1 MSPKEAKTMSS
12 TIPQPVKVVLIKI
25 VILFGAWLLLYP
37 TWLKPLG
44 IPDTQLTQLVTAGT
58 HWVLSFFYDNVQAV
72 GSSILLNDMRVILIG
87 TPCNGLELI
96 ALYLGILIC
105 IPGNWKRFLV
115 FAVIGVSSI
124 IVLNII
130 RCALLAWM
138 YYQQMSVADFAHH
151 YAFKLIIYACT
162 FWGWYLYSKQLRNK
176 RV

>member
-1 MSPKEAKTMSS
+1 
-12 TIPQPVKVVLIKI
+12 VV
-25 VILFGAWLLLYP
+25 
-37 TWLKPLG
+37 
-44 IPDTQLTQLVTAGT
+44 
-58 HWVLSFFYDNVQAV
+58 
-72 GSSILLNDMRVILIG
+72 
-87 TPCNGLELI
+87 
-96 ALYLGILIC
+96 
-105 IPGNWKRFLV
+105 
-115 FAVIGVSSI
+115 GVSSI

>member
-87 TPCNGLELI
+87 DRKSTRLN
-96 ALYLGILIC
+96 
-105 IPGNWKRFLV
+105 
-115 FAVIGVSSI
+115 SSHVKI
-124 IVLNII
+124 
-130 RCALLAWM
+130 
-138 YYQQMSVADFAHH
+138 S
-151 YAFKLIIYACT
+151 
-162 FWGWYLYSKQLRNK
+162 
-176 RV
+176 